1 MSDPQL
7 IEHTT
12 TPDDAAVPWDW
23 LHLDGTR
30 VAPLYLQLAERI
42 AGAIAARRLRQGEA
56 LPPERT
62 LVERLGLSRT
72 TIRKAVEEL
81 TARGLV
87 APQHGSG
94 TFVAARLDQPLARLS
109 SFTDDMGARGRIA
122 SCRVIDRGVRFPSP
136 DEAIAL
142 ALAARDRVAFLV
154 RVRLADGEPLAL
166 EHATLPARI
175 LPDPET
181 VGESLYATLHA
192 RNAAPVRAL
201 QRLRA
206 AIASATDAEH
216 LGIAVGSP
224 VMATVRHGYRGD
236 GTPVEFTRST
246 YRGDRYDFIAEMR
259 RDD

>member
-1 MSDPQL
+1 MNN
-7 IEHTT
+7 TVAV
-12 TPDDAAVPWDW
+12 PDDATVPWDL
-23 LHLDGTR
+23 LHIDGNAT
-30 VAPLYLQLAERI
+30 APLYLQLAERI
-42 AGAIAARRLRQGEA
+42 ASAIAARRLRQGQA

-72 TIRKAVEEL
+72 TIRRAVEEL

-94 TFVAARLDQPLARLS
+94 TFVAARLDQTLARLS
-109 SFTDDMGARGRIA
+109 SFTDDMHARGRVA

-142 ALAARDRVAFLV
+142 ALSSRDQVAFLL

-166 EHATLPARI
+166 EHATVPVRV
-175 LPDPET
+175 LPDPSE
-181 VGESLYATLHA
+181 VGASLYAALHA

-206 AIASATDAEH
+206 ALASTTDATH
-216 LGIAVGSP
+216 LGIAPGSP
-224 VMATVRHGYRGD
+224 VMATIRHGYLAD
-236 GTPVEFTRST
+236 GTTVEFTRST

-259 RDD
+259 QDD